1 MCSPINGS
9 TLTSPVQVVATTKDS
24 VAVSFVQ
31 IYLDGKPILT
41 KTGGTLNASV
51 AMAVGAHR
59 VTVQAKDTAGVIFKQ
74 TVNITVH

>member
-1 MCSPINGS
+1 
-9 TLTSPVQVVATTKDS
+9 TKDS

-31 IYLDGKPILT
+31 IYLDGKAVLT

-51 AMAVGAHR
+51 AMTVGAHR

-74 TVNITVH
+74 TVNITVR